1 MSEQDNN
8 NTSVGKSISGKTI
21 LYVGGALGII
31 ALMNRA
37 GAGFW
42 GSKELSDKDYEML
55 KSAQQNGTIGD
66 LLANDTSPVAFK
78 ITNNTLTY
86 EQRLS
91 LISDLGTKYQS
102 ITDKIAENLQTTA
115 SDIYGRIGLTLSGS
129 LPDGATMSERGLE
142 LYFKMLDIWS
152 KNHAG
157 IAFGVASEV
166 TKLWLGAAAT
176 DVTSCTSTTFVKD
189 VTETSEAEQ
198 ARSQSVVIK
207 TTARNGF
214 LGIVGRKKTT
224 VETQLSS
231 SMEKRTDTRKIVYV
245 PHCTSVEV
253 DPLKLEVLYNT
264 TLMGVKLQMAQLIQ
278 SFNSCPDPLNFVKV

>member
-55 KSAQQNGTIGD
+55 ESAQQNGTIGD

-78 ITNNTLTY
+78 VTNNTLTY
-86 EQRLS
+86 EQRLT

-129 LPDGATMSERGLE
+129 LPEGATMSERGLE